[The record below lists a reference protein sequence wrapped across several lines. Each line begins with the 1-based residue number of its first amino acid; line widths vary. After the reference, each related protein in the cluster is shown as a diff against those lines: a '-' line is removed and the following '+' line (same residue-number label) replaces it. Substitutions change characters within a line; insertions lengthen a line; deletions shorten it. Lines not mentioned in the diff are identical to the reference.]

1 MPEEYARFCR
11 EKGYQAISSF
21 DTVSLKPPL
30 VYAATL
36 KNNRFGIVDVYGK
49 EVIKNDY
56 DMIVGIYSTNSVL
69 TAYHDHFFLK
79 KNDLWALS
87 DQYGSLLTPFI
98 YQAMYY
104 EDYRPEGKF
113 VSSGKWHPPVNKDSV
128 FKAKLE
134 GKYVYLNTKGETI
147 PYTPGKNR
155 PASQDGSGEDPGN
168 FGIPQDI
175 GKAER
180 LNDHLFLI
188 TTTDK
193 AKPLQGV
200 YDLSLK
206 KMILPAEFTYVALH
220 QSGFLSAN
228 KEEGTYAYNLKGN
241 LISKETVACYSEVGN
256 EVTPVI
262 IAHGKNGKSALFSK
276 NVKPLTDFI
285 YDEIKPSAPFIKG
298 IIKNKNGEPEEDLMT
313 LEGKKIKI
321 STAYDR
327 LVYRTNEYDRKAESF
342 LFLMKKD
349 KYAIVG
355 SEGKPISDFIYD
367 DIVPECFI
375 DGRGPV
381 ISDSYFFSTE
391 SPNRFIL
398 FKKDGKTGIMDNR
411 YRIMLNNDYD
421 EIRKSQLPDYV
432 YINKRTAS
440 GNRWG
445 VYDIKRRKEIIS
457 PQFDRPITNS
467 GSFFSV
473 LRNGKYGLYSTEGKE
488 ILPPE
493 YSREVRT
500 NTLFRGLHSLCQ
512 QYDIPA
518 AYVDS
523 GGTVVL
529 LDLKK

>member
-21 DTVSLKPPL
+21 DTVSLKPLL

-49 EVIKNDY
+49 EIIKNEY

-87 DQYGSLLTPFI
+87 DQYGNLLTPFI

-113 VSSGKWHPPVNKDSV
+113 VSSEKWHPPVNKDSV
-128 FKAKLE
+128 FKAKLD
-134 GKYVYLNTKGETI
+134 GNYVYLNTKGETI
-147 PYTPGKNR
+147 PYTPVKNR
-155 PASQDGSGEDPGN
+155 PASQDLSGEDPGN

-180 LNDHLFLI
+180 LNDHLLLI
-188 TTTDK
+188 TTTSK
-193 AKPLQGV
+193 ANPLQGV

-220 QSGFLSAN
+220 KSGFLSAN
-228 KEEGTYAYNLKGN
+228 KEEGTYAYNLQGN
-241 LISKETVACYSEVGN
+241 LISKEIVAYYSEGGN
-256 EVTPVI
+256 DVTPVI

-276 NVKPLTDFI
+276 NVKPLTAFI
-285 YDEIKPSAPFIKG
+285 YDEIKPSVPFIKG
-298 IIKNKNGEPEEDLMT
+298 IIKNKNGDPEEDLMT

-321 STAYDR
+321 GTAYDR
-327 LVYRTNEYDRKAESF
+327 LDYRTNEYDRKAESF
-342 LFLMKKD
+342 LFLVKKD

-355 SEGKPISDFIYD
+355 SEGKLISDFIYD
-367 DIVPECFI
+367 DILPECFI
-375 DGRGPV
+375 NSRGPAT
-381 ISDSYFFSTE
+381 SDSYFFSTE

-398 FKKDGKTGIMDNR
+398 FKKDGKTGIMDNQ
-411 YRIMLNNDYD
+411 YRIVLNNEYD
-421 EIRKSQLPDYV
+421 RISKSQLPDYI
-432 YINKRTAS
+432 YTGKKTAS
-440 GNRWG
+440 GTQWG
-445 VYDIKRRKEIIS
+445 VYDMKGRREIIS
-457 PQFDRPITNS
+457 PQFDGPITNS

-473 LRNGKYGLYSTEGKE
+473 LKNGKYGLYSTEGKE

-493 YSREVRT
+493 YSHEIRT

-523 GGTVVL
+523 RGTVVP